1 MTVAR
6 FLSVV
11 SALLLV
17 LGHAPSAVA
26 KPPQLGDQ
34 ASDFTLRDIAGQE
47 VRLSSFRGRPVLLTF
62 WATWC
67 EPCKVEMPEIQKAY
81 DQHKANGFVV
91 LAVNF
96 GEKAEK
102 AKAHAE
108 QHGMSFPVLV
118 DRRANVASQYTVV
131 SLPVSLFIDAG
142 GVIRERVFGGTL
154 TVKRIEEILQ
164 RLTATGSP

>member
-1 MTVAR
+1 LAAALFVA
-6 FLSVV
+6 V
-11 SALLLV
+11 SFGLA
-17 LGHAPSAVA
+17 GIAEAR
-26 KPPQLGDQ
+26 PPQVGEP
-34 ASDFTLRDIAGQE
+34 AEDFSLRDTAGQE
-47 VRLSSFRGRPVLLTF
+47 VRLSSLRGRPVLLTF

-81 DQHKANGFVV
+81 DQHKTDGFVV

-102 AKAHAE
+102 AKAYADKS
-108 QHGMSFPVLV
+108 GMSFPVLV

-131 SLPVSLFIDAG
+131 SLPVSFFIDPD

-154 TVKRIEEILQ
+154 TVDRIGQILQ
-164 RLTATGSP
+164 RLTAAARQ